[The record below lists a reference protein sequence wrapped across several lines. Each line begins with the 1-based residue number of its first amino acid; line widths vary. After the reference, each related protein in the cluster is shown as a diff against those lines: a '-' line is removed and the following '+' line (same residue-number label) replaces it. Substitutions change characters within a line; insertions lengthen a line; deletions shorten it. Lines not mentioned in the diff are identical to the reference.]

1 MLLLELVQDPLLV
14 VDLIPQA
21 RQLLLMHLSVV
32 LHLLL

>member
-1 MLLLELVQDPLLV
+1 V